1 MKISQEKKIE
11 NRQAII
17 QSAVELV
24 IEKGLKAATMRGIAR
39 GAGCGDAT
47 IYNYFPTKEAI
58 LYAYYEDRFTAAV
71 SDYEG
76 IDGLAEYTLQER
88 LQAFFEVFLDGCLAD
103 REFLQATFKDIFFS
117 MPPNPKALRP
127 VRECFFGIVN
137 QAFEAAQGNGELEEQ
152 MFGDLLARFFWD
164 YFLGIVAYWLRDDS
178 EQFAATSSL
187 IDKTMGLACAMIK
200 AGVVS
205 KVYDICTF
213 LFRNHVLAHL
223 ETCKYGIDA
232 LENITKVLKEEF
244 NERPDTQG

>member
-1 MKISQEKKIE
+1 MKISQKKKTE

-17 QSAVELV
+17 LSTVDLV
-24 IEKGLKAATMRGIAR
+24 IEKGFKAATMRGIAR

-58 LYAYYEDRFTAAV
+58 LYAYYEDRLAAAV
-71 SDYEG
+71 TAYEKTK
-76 IDGLAEYTLQER
+76 DLEKYTLQER

-103 REFLQATFKDIFFS
+103 REFLQATFKSIFFS
-117 MPPNPKALRP
+117 MPPNPKALQP
-127 VRECFFGIVN
+127 VRERFFGVVK
-137 QAFEAAQGNGELEEQ
+137 QAFEQARESGELEEQ
-152 MFGDLLARFFWD
+152 LFEDVLVRFFWD

-178 EQFAATSSL
+178 ELFAATSTL

-205 KVYDICTF
+205 KAYDICMF
-213 LFRNHVLAHL
+213 LFRNHVLTHL
-223 ETCKYGIDA
+223 ESCRYGIDA
-232 LENITKVLKEEF
+232 LENITKAFKDEL